1 AFADNIHATRT
12 VAQGGTVE
20 LGWLIPHSDGSN
32 NEVEIW
38 YAGEDRLSLEILGP
52 DGSSVLRVAPG
63 QSQSVLGPDG
73 HVVLFAANRLDDPN
87 NHDNT
92 IGVFVESDLP
102 GGRWVLRLHGD
113 EIVSN
118 GLVHAWIERQDS

>member
-1 AFADNIHATRT
+1 SLGTNGGPHDGSTLVEQGLDRLVRQQPNPAIVIAAANAFADNIHATRT

-63 QSQSVLGPDG
+63 QRQSVLGPDG
-73 HVVLFAANRLDDPN
+73 HVVLFAANRLDD
-87 NHDNT
+87 
-92 IGVFVESDLP
+92 
-102 GGRWVLRLHGD
+102 
-113 EIVSN
+113 
-118 GLVHAWIERQDS
+118 